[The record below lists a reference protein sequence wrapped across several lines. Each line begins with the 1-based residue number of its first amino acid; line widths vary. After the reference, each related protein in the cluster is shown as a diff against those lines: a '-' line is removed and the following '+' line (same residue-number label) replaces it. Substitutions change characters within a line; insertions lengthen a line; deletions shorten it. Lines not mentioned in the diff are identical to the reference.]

1 MIPAGSAWDLRI
13 DIGASKTDQI
23 VFAALEMDSPRATT
37 FQRFFDNV
45 LLADDDLYGNGR
57 WTWDGCDNGGDKSP
71 HAGEIWEAFS
81 VNHGMPSGLLDE
93 DPDCSSSKPS
103 AQLVESDEGAYPNPF
118 NSSVQIR
125 YHLKEA
131 GAVKIAIY
139 SITGQRIRQLS
150 ADNRAQPGEYR
161 LTWDGRSDE
170 GAEVASGMYIVQVR
184 MPSLVK
190 SFKLSLIR

>member
-1 MIPAGSAWDLRI
+1 MSVVPGPFDKNPDEAKSSSNGNGPSIHDI
-13 DIGASKTDQI
+13 DKKLIALETKFENAASKTDI
-23 VFAALEMDSPRATT
+23 
-37 FQRFFDNV
+37 
-45 LLADDDLYGNGR
+45 
-57 WTWDGCDNGGDKSP
+57 
-71 HAGEIWEAFS
+71 
-81 VNHGMPSGLLDE
+81 
-93 DPDCSSSKPS
+93 
-103 AQLVESDEGAYPNPF
+103 AQLKVWVLSGVLGGLVEPDEGAYPNPF

-131 GAVKIAIY
+131 GPVKIAIY